1 MLAVVIVCSILA
13 ILCFIIGLILS
24 KTGTSSGLTNL
35 SGQDLEIFRKT
46 KDRGII
52 KFFQILMF
60 ILSIVLIIIVL
71 IVHFVVKS

>member
-1 MLAVVIVCSILA
+1 MLAVIIVLSILS

-24 KTGTSSGLTNL
+24 RTGTSSGLTNI

-52 KFFQILMF
+52 KFFQVLMF
-60 ILSIVLIIIVL
+60 ILSIVLLIAVL
-71 IVHFVVKS
+71 IIHFVVKT